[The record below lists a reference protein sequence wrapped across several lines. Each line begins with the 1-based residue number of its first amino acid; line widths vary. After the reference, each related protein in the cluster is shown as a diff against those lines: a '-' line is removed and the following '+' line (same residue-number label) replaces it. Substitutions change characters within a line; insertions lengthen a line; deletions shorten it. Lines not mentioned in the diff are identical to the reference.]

1 MSYLHTDRR
10 LFLGTLGTAFFTTRG
25 LFAEHLA
32 ATPQLTEGPYY
43 PDRLPLDTDNDLVI
57 INNNIT
63 PAVGQ
68 ITHLSGRV
76 LDANGSPIKDAI
88 VEIWQ
93 SDTHGAYIHS
103 QSPNRASLDGNF
115 QGFGKFLTASTG
127 EYRFRTIKP
136 GLYDG
141 RTRHIH
147 FKVKKSGQELL
158 TSQIFF
164 NGEPL
169 NRNDMVLSD
178 IRDPFDRE
186 LVIADFKAV
195 PDSKTGDIAA
205 RFDIVVGRTPRLPE

>member
-1 MSYLHTDRR
+1 MTMHPDRR
-10 LFLGTLGTAFFTTRG
+10 IFLGTLGAAFFTTRG

-32 ATPQLTEGPYY
+32 ATPELTEGPYY
-43 PDRLPLDTDNDLVI
+43 PDKLPLDTDNDLVI

-76 LDANGSPIKDAI
+76 LDSSGSPIKDAV

-103 QSPNRASLDGNF
+103 QSPNKASLDRNF

-178 IRDPFDRE
+178 LRDPFDRE
-186 LVIADFKAV
+186 LVIADFQAV

-205 RFDIVVGRTPRLPE
+205 RFDIVVGRTPRLSE

>member
-1 MSYLHTDRR
+1 MTNSTPDRR
-10 LFLGTLGTAFFTTRG
+10 LFLGALGVVFFTTRG

-32 ATPQLTEGPYY
+32 ATPRLTEGPYY
-43 PDRLPLDTDNDLVI
+43 PDHLPLDTDNDLVI
-57 INNNIT
+57 IDNNIT

-76 LDANGSPIKDAI
+76 LDSSGNPVKGAV

-103 QSPNRASLDGNF
+103 RSPNKASLDRNF
-115 QGFGKFLTASTG
+115 QGFGTFVTASTG

-164 NGEPL
+164 DGEPL
-169 NRNDMVLSD
+169 NRTDMVLAD
-178 IRDPFDRE
+178 LRDPFDRE
-186 LVIADFKAV
+186 LVIADFQPLPNV
-195 PDSKTGDIAA
+195 KTGEIAA
-205 RFDIVVGRTPRLPE
+205 RFDIVLGRTPRMPE